1 MENGFEA
8 TSQST
13 DAGSSAGSGASDKG
27 GGGVADQLKTY
38 GVDTDQM
45 TEAATERV
53 SELQQLIIDEIRA
66 RPKRAIGWAAAAGVV
81 FAADVSLRRRGRKLH
96 HCRITACRSPPIGG
110 IGALSKRAA
119 PQRHHLFISL
129 QQSPV
134 RAPMSREGARAIA
147 AAVAGAVAAAT
158 VIASSERLRM
168 LMAGRGKP
176 IRVA

>member
-8 TSQST
+8 TSQSA

-27 GGGVADQLKTY
+27 RGGVADQLKTY

-96 HCRITACRSPPIGG
+96 HCRITACRSPP
-110 IGALSKRAA
+110 LSVGLAHYLKERPRSVTTYSSPFSNPRSELLCHGKARGLLRLLSRGPW
-119 PQRHHLFISL
+119 PQQRSS
-129 QQSPV
+129 QAQSV
-134 RAPMSREGARAIA
+134 
-147 AAVAGAVAAAT
+147 
-158 VIASSERLRM
+158 
-168 LMAGRGKP
+168 
-176 IRVA
+176 